1 MLLDPIKELMSL
13 PNDSKMGRT
22 VELDC
27 KQVETTH
34 NNVGSPNGKRSLMK
48 NAGCVQARKAWH
60 SSQSPASS
68 QCHSCC
74 AGLGGANR
82 L

>member
-1 MLLDPIKELMSL
+1 MSL

-22 VELDC
+22 VALDY

-34 NNVGSPNGKRSLMK
+34 NYVGFTNGKRSLMR
-48 NAGCVQARKAWH
+48 NAGCVQACKAWH

-74 AGLGGANR
+74 AELGGANR